1 MKKII
6 DLVNKSFVGS
16 DELNNKMAKVNELKM
31 QFVSSLNDEQCIEFF
46 KFCVEIG
53 ELQKIESKEYINHTY
68 NVCKDAFSLR

>member
-1 MKKII
+1 
-6 DLVNKSFVGS
+6 
-16 DELNNKMAKVNELKM
+16 MAKVNELKM

>member
-1 MKKII
+1 MKNII

-31 QFVSSLNDEQCIEFF
+31 QFVSSLNDEQCIEFL

-53 ELQKIESKEYINHTY
+53 ELQKSNRRNTSITLTKF
-68 NVCKDAFSLR
+68 VKMRFR

>member
-16 DELNNKMAKVNELKM
+16 DELNNKNELKM
-31 QFVSSLNDEQCIEFF
+31 QFVSSLNDKQCIEFL

-53 ELQKIESKEYINHTY
+53 ELQKSNRRNTLITLTKF
-68 NVCKDAFSLR
+68 VKMRFR